1 MLKEAVR
8 NLARSS
14 LVTFPVGLALR
25 LLEGL
30 SRASSV
36 LKTAALFPHAAEL
49 PHCHWSVTIKCAENI
64 KLGRGVVIGPK
75 CTLGGSGGIT
85 LGDHVKLSEGVMI
98 ESAGLD
104 FTAAPPYP
112 HTYRSIVIEEAVW
125 IGARAVILAG
135 VTIGARSV
143 VGAGAV
149 VSRSV
154 PADTIVSGL
163 GVKEWPQQDGR
174 THRGDK

>member
-1 MLKEAVR
+1 LKEAIR

-14 LVTFPVGLALR
+14 LITFPVSLILR

-30 SRASSV
+30 SRATSV
-36 LKTAALFPHAAEL
+36 LKTAALFPHAVEL
-49 PHCHWSVTIKCAENI
+49 PHCHWSVGVKCPENI

-75 CTLGGSGGIT
+75 CTLGGAGGIV
-85 LGDHVKLSEGVMI
+85 LEDHVRLSEGVMI

-104 FTAAPPYP
+104 FTADPPYP
-112 HTYRSIVIEEAVW
+112 HTCRSIVIEEAVW
-125 IGARAVILAG
+125 VGARAVILAG

-143 VGAGAV
+143 IGAGAV

-154 PADTIVSGL
+154 PADTIVSGM
-163 GVKEWPQQDGR
+163 GVKEWPRRDGR
-174 THRGDK
+174 THRADK